1 MRGPPGRRSFDR
13 AMESDHHIVV
23 VGAGIAGI
31 ASALALKDA
40 GLSPVVLDRADRVA
54 SAWRSRYDSL
64 RLNTWR
70 RFSHLPGRP
79 YPKGTPTFPSRDQV
93 VEHIERHAAEDGL
106 ELRLGTSVERIEQRD
121 DGWVV
126 HTSAGEVRAPQVI
139 VATGVDQTPVVPDW
153 PGRETFQGE
162 LLHSSDYRNPSS
174 FVGRRVLVVGPG
186 SSGMEIAHELADFGA
201 AKVWLAVRTPPN
213 ILLRQGPGPVPGDLI
228 ATGLWRLPTGVADRI
243 ARFGA
248 RMDFGDLSEYGLAQ
262 PETGVFTA
270 VRTQNKVPAIVD
282 ADVVEA
288 IKEGRIEVV
297 AAVAAFDSTGVELAD
312 GGRVEPDAV
321 ICATGYRRALEPLV
335 GHLDVLG
342 ERGLPKVLAPQAA
355 APGLRFA
362 GFLFRPGA
370 LGYMG
375 RQARRS
381 ARAIAR
387 ELRETRSAE
396 PARLADPTRPAMS
409 RRPSS

>member
-1 MRGPPGRRSFDR
+1 
-13 AMESDHHIVV
+13 MESEHHVVV
-23 VGAGIAGI
+23 VGAGVAGI

-40 GLSPVVLDRADRVA
+40 GLSPVVVDRADQVG

-93 VEHIERHAAEDGL
+93 VEHLERHAGEDGV
-106 ELRLGTSVERIEQRD
+106 ELRLGTSVERIERREG
-121 DGWVV
+121 GWAV
-126 HTSAGEVRAPQVI
+126 HTSAGELRASQVI
-139 VATGVDQTPVVPDW
+139 VATGVDQTPIVPDW
-153 PGRETFQGE
+153 PGREEFGGE
-162 LLHSSDYRNPSS
+162 LLHSADYRNPSS
-174 FVGRRVLVVGPG
+174 FVGRQVLVVGPG
-186 SSGMEIAHELADFGA
+186 SSGMEIAHELANGGA
-201 AKVWLAVRTPPN
+201 AKVWLAVRRPPN

-228 ATGLWRLPTGVADRI
+228 ATWLWRLPTGMADRI

-248 RMDFGDLSEYGLAQ
+248 RMDFGDLSEYGLAE
-262 PETGVFTA
+262 PEMGVFTG
-270 VRTQNKVPAIVD
+270 VREHDKVPAIVD
-282 ADVVEA
+282 AEVVEA

-297 AAVAAFDSTGVELAD
+297 AAVAALDSTGVELA
-312 GGRVEPDAV
+312 GGARIEPDAV
-321 ICATGYRRALEPLV
+321 ICATGYRRGLEPLV

-342 ERGLPKVLAPQAA
+342 ETGMPKVLAPHAA

-362 GFLFRPGA
+362 GFVLRPGG

-381 ARAIAR
+381 ARMIAR
-387 ELRETRSAE
+387 ELREARSTE
-396 PARLADPTRPAMS
+396 PPRLADPTRPAMS

>member
-1 MRGPPGRRSFDR
+1 MRGPPRRRSVER
-13 AMESDHHIVV
+13 AMESDKHVV
-23 VGAGIAGI
+23 IVGAGIAGI

-40 GLSPVVLDRADRVA
+40 GLSPVVLDRADRVG
-54 SAWRSRYDSL
+54 SAWHSRDDSL

-70 RFSHLPGRP
+70 RFSQLPCGP
-79 YPKGTPTFPSRDQV
+79 YPKGTPTFPSRAQV
-93 VEHIERHAAEDGL
+93 LEHIERHAGEDGV

-121 DGWVV
+121 QGWSV
-126 HTSAGEVRAPQVI
+126 HTSAGELRAPQVI

-153 PGRETFQGE
+153 PGRETFEGE
-162 LLHSSDYRNPSS
+162 LLHSAGYRNPSS

-186 SSGMEIAHELADFGA
+186 SSGMEIAHELANGGA

-213 ILLRQGPGPVPGDLI
+213 LLLRQGPGPVPGDLI
-228 ATGLWRLPTGVADRI
+228 ATWLWRLPTGVADRI
-243 ARFGA
+243 ARFGS

-282 ADVVEA
+282 AEVVEA
-288 IKEGRIEVV
+288 IKDGRIEVV
-297 AAVAAFDSTGVELAD
+297 TAVSALDAAGVELA
-312 GGRVEPDAV
+312 GGARIEPDAV

-335 GHLDVLG
+335 GHLDVI
-342 ERGLPKVLAPQAA
+342 RHDGLPKVLAPKAA

-362 GFLFRPGA
+362 GFVLRPGG

-375 RQARRS
+375 KQARRS

-387 ELRETRSAE
+387 ELRKDRSSE

-409 RRPSS
+409 RRQSS